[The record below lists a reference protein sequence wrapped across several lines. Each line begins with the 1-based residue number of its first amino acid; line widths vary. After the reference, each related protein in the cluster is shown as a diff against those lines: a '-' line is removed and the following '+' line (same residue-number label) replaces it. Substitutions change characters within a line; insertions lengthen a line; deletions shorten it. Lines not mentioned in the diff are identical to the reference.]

1 MGNVLGFGEVYH
13 LWKFSVFAGRIAKK
27 IVQDPPNAAA
37 KCSIPLCEGGLSY
50 ELMVHR
56 LNNLQLG

>member
-37 KCSIPLCEGGLSY
+37 NIQFPYVKGA
-50 ELMVHR
+50 
-56 LNNLQLG
+56 